1 MVKHNCAVVS
11 YKKSVITLINGE
23 KLPVTVTVVE
33 VLKCRADMCM
43 YACAKNDSGVRR
55 RIIVLIVLIYQ
66 KEN

>member
-1 MVKHNCAVVS
+1 MLLSVI
-11 YKKSVITLINGE
+11 KKSVITLINGE
-23 KLPVTVTVVE
+23 KLPVTVVE